1 MEKIEGKICEISGPM
16 VVANGIGGAKMYASA
31 LIGEK
36 GLVGEIIRIDNDRAT
51 IQVYEDTRGLYLG
64 EKVLT
69 YGKPL
74 TVELGPG
81 LLSSIY
87 DGIQRP
93 LESIRNE
100 AGDFIKK
107 GVHIKSL
114 DRKRKWR
121 FTPVVKKGDRLEEG
135 DIIGVV
141 GETPKIVHKITVPN
155 GVSGIVEDIKDG
167 EWTVEDDVAV
177 ISSNRIKMMKEWG
190 VRKNLPYR
198 KKLPLNTPFITG
210 QRVFDF
216 LFPIAVG
223 GTAVVPG
230 GFGTGKTVIEQTLA
244 KFSRADIIVYVG
256 CGERGN
262 EMTEVLTDFP
272 KLTDPVTGDSL
283 MNRTI
288 LVINTSNMPVAA
300 REASIFTGVT
310 MAEYFR
316 DMGYHVALMV
326 DSTSRWAEALREISS
341 GMEEMPGEEGYPPYL
356 ATRLGNFYERAG
368 KVVCLGR
375 ACSEPGESNER
386 VGSVTIVSA
395 ISPPGG
401 DFSEPVT
408 QSSLRIA
415 GALWSLDTDLAY
427 RRHFPAVSWVKSF
440 SLYMTGLKEWYSKNI
455 VGDVNALRER
465 LLGLL
470 QKAEE
475 LNEVVQLVG
484 LDAIQDSD
492 RITIDIE
499 NIIIEGFLRQS
510 VFHDVDAFCTIE
522 KQYWMMNVIFRY
534 YDEALNA
541 LKRGVDI
548 DKILDNPCRT
558 KLLRMVECRNED
570 MGKMAKVLTNEIE
583 NIWT

>member
-16 VVANGIGGAKMYASA
+16 VVAKGIGGAKMYATA
-31 LIGEK
+31 LVGEE
-36 GLVGEIIRIDNDRAT
+36 GLLGEIIRIDGERAT
-51 IQVYEDTRGLYLG
+51 IQVYENTGGLYLG
-64 EKVLT
+64 EKVVT
-69 YGKPL
+69 QGKPL

-81 LLSSIY
+81 LLSGIF

-93 LESIRNE
+93 LEIIRDE
-100 AGDFIKK
+100 AGDFIKR

-121 FTPVVKKGDRLEEG
+121 FNPAVKRGDRLEEG
-135 DIIGVV
+135 DIIGIVN
-141 GETPKIVHKITVPN
+141 ETPKIVHKITVPN

-167 EWTVEDDVAV
+167 EWTVEDEVAV
-177 ISSNRIKMMKEWG
+177 INGNKVSMMKEWG
-190 VRKNLPYR
+190 VRKPHPYKR
-198 KKLPLNTPFITG
+198 KLPPDTPFITG

-216 LFPIAVG
+216 LFPIAEG
-223 GTAVVPG
+223 GTAIVPG

-272 KLTDPVTGDSL
+272 KLTDPVTGGPL
-283 MNRTI
+283 MNRTV

-300 REASIFTGVT
+300 REASIFTGIT
-310 MAEYFR
+310 IAEYYR
-316 DMGYHVALMV
+316 DMGYRVAMMV

-375 ACSEPGESNER
+375 DER

-440 SLYMTGLKEWYSKNI
+440 SLYMTGLMEWYSKNI
-455 VGDVNALRER
+455 VGDVNTLRER

-570 MGKMAKVLTNEIE
+570 MGKEAKVLTNEIE

>member
-64 EKVLT
+64 EKVVT

-81 LLSSIY
+81 LLSSIF

-93 LESIRNE
+93 LENIRNE
-100 AGDFIKK
+100 AGDFIKR

-121 FTPVVKKGDRLEEG
+121 FNPAVKRGDRLEEG
-135 DIIGVV
+135 DIIGIVK
-141 GETPKIVHKITVPN
+141 ETPKIVHKITVPN

-167 EWTVEDDVAV
+167 EFTVEDDVAV
-177 ISSNRIKMMKEWG
+177 ISGNKISMMKEWG
-190 VRKNLPYR
+190 VRKPRPYR

-375 ACSEPGESNER
+375 ACSEPCESNER

-548 DKILDNPCRT
+548 DKLLDNPCRT

-570 MGKMAKVLTNEIE
+570 MGKEAKVLTNEIE

>member
-1 MEKIEGKICEISGPM
+1 MEKVEGKICEISGPM
-16 VVANGIGGAKMYASA
+16 VVAKGMGGAKMYASA
-31 LIGEK
+31 LVGENC
-36 GLVGEIIRIDNDRAT
+36 LVGEIIRIDNDRAT

-69 YGKPL
+69 YGNPL

-81 LLSSIY
+81 LLSGIF
-87 DGIQRP
+87 DGVQRP
-93 LESIRNE
+93 LEGIRNE
-100 AGDFIKK
+100 AGDFIKR

-114 DRKRKWR
+114 DRKKRWR
-121 FTPVVKKGDRLEEG
+121 FTPIVKKGEMLEEG

-141 GETPKIVHKITVPN
+141 RETPKIVHKITVPK

-167 EWTVEDDVAV
+167 EFTVEDDVAV
-177 ISSNRIKMMKEWG
+177 INSNRIKMMKEWG
-190 VRKNLPYR
+190 VRKPRPYR
-198 KKLPLNTPFITG
+198 KKLPLNAPFITG

-272 KLTDPVTGDSL
+272 RLTDPVTGDSL

-375 ACSEPGESNER
+375 DER

-427 RRHFPAVSWVKSF
+427 RRHFPAVSWIKSF
-440 SLYMTGLKEWYSKNI
+440 SLYMTGLKEWFSKNI
-455 VGDVNALRER
+455 GGDVNELRER

-470 QKAEE
+470 QKVEE

-492 RITIDIE
+492 RITIDIG

-510 VFHDVDAFCTIE
+510 VFHDVDAFCTLE
-522 KQYWMMNVIFRY
+522 KQYWMLNVIFRY
-534 YDEALNA
+534 YDEALKA
-541 LKRGVDI
+541 LKRGVFI
-548 DKILDNPCRT
+548 DKLLDNPCKT
-558 KLLRMVECRNED
+558 KLLRMVDCRNED
-570 MGKMAKVLTNEIE
+570 MGDSANVLIKEIE
-583 NIWT
+583 KLWI

>member
-167 EWTVEDDVAV
+167 EFTVEDDVAV
-177 ISSNRIKMMKEWG
+177 ISGNKIKMLKEWG
-190 VRKNLPYR
+190 VRNPRPYK
-198 KKLPLNTPFITG
+198 KKLMLDTPFITG

-316 DMGYHVALMV
+316 DMGYHVALMA
-326 DSTSRWAEALREISS
+326 D
-341 GMEEMPGEEGYPPYL
+341 
-356 ATRLGNFYERAG
+356 
-368 KVVCLGR
+368 
-375 ACSEPGESNER
+375 
-386 VGSVTIVSA
+386 
-395 ISPPGG
+395 
-401 DFSEPVT
+401 
-408 QSSLRIA
+408 
-415 GALWSLDTDLAY
+415 
-427 RRHFPAVSWVKSF
+427 
-440 SLYMTGLKEWYSKNI
+440 
-455 VGDVNALRER
+455 
-465 LLGLL
+465 
-470 QKAEE
+470 
-475 LNEVVQLVG
+475 
-484 LDAIQDSD
+484 
-492 RITIDIE
+492 
-499 NIIIEGFLRQS
+499 
-510 VFHDVDAFCTIE
+510 
-522 KQYWMMNVIFRY
+522 
-534 YDEALNA
+534 
-541 LKRGVDI
+541 
-548 DKILDNPCRT
+548 
-558 KLLRMVECRNED
+558 
-570 MGKMAKVLTNEIE
+570 
-583 NIWT
+583 

>member
-1 MEKIEGKICEISGPM
+1 MEKIEGKICEISGPI
-16 VVANGIGGAKMYASA
+16 VVAKGICGAKMYATA
-31 LIGEK
+31 LVGEE
-36 GLVGEIIRIDNDRAT
+36 GLLGEIIRIDGERAT
-51 IQVYEDTRGLYLG
+51 IQVYENTGGLYLG
-64 EKVLT
+64 EKVVT
-69 YGKPL
+69 QGKPL

-81 LLSSIY
+81 LLSGIF

-93 LESIRNE
+93 LEIIRDE
-100 AGDFIKK
+100 AGDFIKR

-121 FTPVVKKGDRLEEG
+121 FNPAVKRGDRLEEG
-135 DIIGVV
+135 DIIGIVN
-141 GETPKIVHKITVPN
+141 ETPKIVHKITVPN

-167 EWTVEDDVAV
+167 EWTVEDEVAV
-177 ISSNRIKMMKEWG
+177 INGNKVSMMKEWG
-190 VRKNLPYR
+190 VRKPHPYKR
-198 KKLPLNTPFITG
+198 KLPPDTPFITG

-216 LFPIAVG
+216 LFPIAEG
-223 GTAVVPG
+223 GTAIVPG

-272 KLTDPVTGDSL
+272 KLTDPVTGGPL
-283 MNRTI
+283 MNRTV

-300 REASIFTGVT
+300 REASIFTGIT
-310 MAEYFR
+310 IAEYYR
-316 DMGYHVALMV
+316 DMGYRVAMMV

-375 ACSEPGESNER
+375 DER

-440 SLYMTGLKEWYSKNI
+440 SLYMTGLMEWYSKNI
-455 VGDVNALRER
+455 VGDVNTLRER

-522 KQYWMMNVIFRY
+522 KQYWMLNVIFIY

-548 DKILDNPCRT
+548 DKILDNACRT
-558 KLLRMVECRNED
+558 KLLRMVDCRNED
-570 MGKMAKVLTNEIE
+570 MMELAKALTNEIE
-583 NIWT
+583 NIWI

>member
-167 EWTVEDDVAV
+167 EFTVEDDVAV
-177 ISSNRIKMMKEWG
+177 ISGNKIKMLKEWG
-190 VRKNLPYR
+190 VRNPRPYK
-198 KKLPLNTPFITG
+198 KKLMLDTPFITG

-455 VGDVNALRER
+455 VGDVNTLRER

-522 KQYWMMNVIFRY
+522 KQYWMLNVIFIY

-548 DKILDNPCRT
+548 DKILDNACRT
-558 KLLRMVECRNED
+558 KLLRMVDCRNED
-570 MGKMAKVLTNEIE
+570 MMELAKALTNEIE
-583 NIWT
+583 NIWI

>member
-93 LESIRNE
+93 LER
-100 AGDFIKK
+100 

-121 FTPVVKKGDRLEEG
+121 FTPAVKKGDRLEEG
-135 DIIGVV
+135 DIIGIVK
-141 GETPKIVHKITVPN
+141 ETPKIVHKITVPN

-522 KQYWMMNVIFRY
+522 KQYWMLNVIFIY

-548 DKILDNPCRT
+548 DKILDNACRT
-558 KLLRMVECRNED
+558 KLLRMVDCRNED
-570 MGKMAKVLTNEIE
+570 MMELAKALTNEIE
-583 NIWT
+583 NIWI

>member
-16 VVANGIGGAKMYASA
+16 VVAKGIGGAKMYASA
-31 LIGEK
+31 MIGEK

-81 LLSSIY
+81 LLSSIF

-93 LESIRNE
+93 LENIRNE

-121 FTPVVKKGDRLEEG
+121 FTPAVKKGDRLEEG

-167 EWTVEDDVAV
+167 EFTVEDDVAV
-177 ISSNRIKMMKEWG
+177 INGNRIKMLKEWG
-190 VRKNLPYR
+190 VRNPRPYK
-198 KKLPLNTPFITG
+198 KKLMLDAPFITG

-272 KLTDPVTGDSL
+272 MLTDPVTGDSL

-427 RRHFPAVSWVKSF
+427 RRHFPAVSWIKSF

-522 KQYWMMNVIFRY
+522 KQYWMLNVIFRY
-534 YDEALNA
+534 YDEALKA
-541 LKRGVDI
+541 LKRGVFI
-548 DKILDNPCRT
+548 DKLLDNACRT
-558 KLLRMVECRNED
+558 KLLRMVDCRNED
-570 MGKMAKVLTNEIE
+570 MMELAKALINEIE

>member
-167 EWTVEDDVAV
+167 EFTVEDDVAV
-177 ISSNRIKMMKEWG
+177 ISGNKIKMLKEWG
-190 VRKNLPYR
+190 VRNPRPYK
-198 KKLPLNTPFITG
+198 KKLMLDTPFITG

-375 ACSEPGESNER
+375 VCSEHGESNER

-522 KQYWMMNVIFRY
+522 KQYWMLNVIFIY

-548 DKILDNPCRT
+548 DKILDNACRT
-558 KLLRMVECRNED
+558 KLLRMVDCRNED
-570 MGKMAKVLTNEIE
+570 MMELAKALTNEIE
-583 NIWT
+583 NIWI